1 MTVGHAKAHDG
12 RWVGLRIV
20 VVDEVAVVFDRR
32 TSSFPHELGGQPEPQ
47 LKCGYFYEYD
57 EHGNWMSRNETSEVG
72 GNTTTR
78 TQVRHL
84 TYHL

>member
-1 MTVGHAKAHDG
+1 MRMGPIREDLMWTFNDRGDMIE
-12 RWVGLRIV
+12 LT
-20 VVDEVAVVFDRR
+20 RR
-32 TSSFPHELGGQPEPQ
+32 TSGFPRELGGQPEPQ

-84 TYHL
+84 TYH